1 MRIAYL
7 INQYPMVSHVLI
19 RREIL
24 ALERRG
30 VEVMQISLRAWNS
43 ELVDPEDPARA
54 RAHALRPTRWCVG
67 AAAGPDAH
75 AAHAAGASAAGGA
88 GVDHGAPRGTA
99 AARSLVYLAEACR
112 IELAAGPDVI
122 EEACDLVSIQV
133 AQLERGEPP
142 PWRCATNSNKSFSRT
157 GRRAPCARLRRI
169 VGAQL
174 GADFTLGQAT
184 CGTAAA

>member
-1 MRIAYL
+1 MR
-7 INQYPMVSHVLI
+7 
-19 RREIL
+19 
-24 ALERRG
+24 
-30 VEVMQISLRAWNS
+30 ISLRAWNS
-43 ELVDPEDPARA
+43 ELVDPEDQLERE
-54 RAHALRPTRWCVG
+54 RTRYVLRDG
-67 AAAGPDAH
+67 AS
-75 AAHAAGASAAGGA
+75 AAGASAAGTGA

-142 PWRCATNSNKSFSRT
+142 SWRCATNSNKSFSRT

-184 CGTAAA
+184 RGTAAA